1 VGYER
6 IVLDM
11 NAERARSVAAPKQMA
26 AGRRMTRGIDVY
38 GNSFTRMYVWACGW
52 ACMSTSMSQIMH

>member
-1 VGYER
+1 VAYER

-11 NAERARSVAAPKQMA
+11 SRQRARSVADLDRMA

>member
-1 VGYER
+1 MSR
-6 IVLDM
+6 Q
-11 NAERARSVAAPKQMA
+11 RARSVADLDRMA